1 MKKKIL
7 LLTAMLVVLITAQ
20 ANDDLWVDV
29 NFTRDSTMWKEAFP
43 ALAVN
48 GLNLQSTPSPNGEYL
63 GFGIDGA
70 FGKFAVSNF
79 SYTPFNTE
87 NITEQF
93 IYAIRLHNNAT
104 SYWSFPGTSD
114 VGKIKIN
121 AICGNATS
129 DAQFTLQKFM
139 GMDGEGE
146 EATEIWAEFEPAVTF
161 IVPPHE
167 FSTTS
172 FVVEKT
178 LNLTEPTKLRFKG
191 PTLRNVH
198 IFAMSISKNPNAGVG
213 ETLMSKFGMSLN
225 GRSFEIKSDVQGYN
239 ATIFNPAGLQV
250 GSLRTGETFTFATAG
265 VYLVRVETAEGTF
278 AKKIAVF

>member
-7 LLTAMLVVLITAQ
+7 LLTTMLVVLIIAQ

-121 AICGNATS
+121 AICGNATLE
-129 DAQFTLQKFM
+129 AQFTLQKFI

-146 EATEIWAEFEPAVTF
+146 TATEIWAEFEPAVTF

-198 IFAMSISKNPNAGVG
+198 IFAMSISKNQNSAVNQ
-213 ETLMSKFGMSLN
+213 TLMDKIQLSLID
-225 GRSFEIKSDVQGYN
+225 RTLEIKNQDLNFAASV
-239 ATIFNPAGLQV
+239 ISLAGLQI
-250 GSLRTGETFTFATAG
+250 GQFINGEKFTLSAAG
-265 VYLVRVETAEGTF
+265 AYLVRIETNEGTVT
-278 AKKIAVF
+278 KKITVF

>member
-1 MKKKIL
+1 MKKKFL
-7 LLTAMLVVLITAQ
+7 LLAAMLVVLTAVQ

-114 VGKIKIN
+114 VGKIKVN

-129 DAQFTLQKFM
+129 EAQFTLQKFM

-146 EATEIWAEFEPAVTF
+146 EATEIWAEFDPVVTF
-161 IVPPHE
+161 NIPPHE

-172 FVVEKT
+172 FVVEKE
-178 LNLTEPTKLRFKG
+178 LNLSEPTKLRFKG

-198 IFAMSISKNPNAGVG
+198 IFAMSISKNTNASVGENLMDQIQMHVVGRSLEVKYNNMDYTATVFDLAGVNMGKIRQG
-213 ETLMSKFGMSLN
+213 ETYTLP
-225 GRSFEIKSDVQGYN
+225 V
-239 ATIFNPAGLQV
+239 AG
-250 GSLRTGETFTFATAG
+250 T
-265 VYLVRVETAEGTF
+265 YLVRVETLEGTIT
-278 AKKIAVF
+278 KKVVVL

>member
-7 LLTAMLVVLITAQ
+7 LLAAMLVVLTTVQ

-43 ALAVN
+43 ELAVN
-48 GLNLQSTPSPNGEYL
+48 GLNLQSTPSPNGQYL

-79 SYTPFNTE
+79 TYNPFNAENLTE
-87 NITEQF
+87 KF
-93 IYAIRLHNNAT
+93 IYAIRLHNNET

-114 VGKIKIN
+114 VGKIKVN
-121 AICGNATS
+121 GICGNATL

-139 GMDGEGE
+139 GMEGEGE
-146 EATEIWAEFEPAVTF
+146 TATEIWAEFDPVVTF
-161 IVPPHE
+161 VVPPHA

-172 FVVEKT
+172 FVVEQE

-198 IFAMSISKNPNAGVG
+198 LFAMSISKNTNASVG
-213 ETLMSKFGMSLN
+213 ENLMDQIQMHVV
-225 GRSFEIKSDVQGYN
+225 GRKLEVKYN
-239 ATIFNPAGLQV
+239 NMDFKATVFDLAGANLGKIRQ
-250 GSLRTGETFTFATAG
+250 GETYTLPVAG
-265 VYLVRVETAEGTF
+265 TYLVRVETLEGTIT
-278 AKKIAVF
+278 KKVVVL